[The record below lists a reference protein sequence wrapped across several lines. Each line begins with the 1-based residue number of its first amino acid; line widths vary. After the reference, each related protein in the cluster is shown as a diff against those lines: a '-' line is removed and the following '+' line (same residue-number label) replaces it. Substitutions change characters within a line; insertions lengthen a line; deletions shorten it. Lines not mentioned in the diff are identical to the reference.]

1 MRKKPVT
8 QFRASEELFKE
19 IDDHL
24 EEYKDDFEG
33 FNHFLKTA
41 CKLLLE
47 SRRNKG
53 KFKVYK

>member
-24 EEYKDDFEG
+24 EETKENLRFI
-33 FNHFLKTA
+33 NN
-41 CKLLLE
+41 
-47 SRRNKG
+47 NK
-53 KFKVYK
+53 